1 MLYRIMAMLV
11 LILFY
16 ATYFL
21 KALIQKRQGIQTRQI
36 GKHKEKD
43 IHTVEILMPIAT
55 LCAPIV
61 QLISILLN
69 WTWMPTATVET
80 VCLLVNQNAKAKQ
93 HVKVGIDAE
102 EYYRVKKS

>member
-43 IHTVEILMPIAT
+43 IHTVEILMSIAT

-61 QLISILLN
+61 QLRGKTLLFQRLIAVLSLN
-69 WTWMPTATVET
+69 SRKS
-80 VCLLVNQNAKAKQ
+80 CLYAFDFLYKNQFVRTGQ
-93 HVKVGIDAE
+93 
-102 EYYRVKKS
+102 